1 MNSTEAKKINFI
13 EFIVRICSKDDIVN
27 IKQNSALFKHPLRTD
42 NDPSLS
48 VFINRINGNWSYKDF
63 ALNQTGNIIDFVIR
77 NYNEVSDVSSAL
89 KKICEILNIT
99 QERKYIPIEFEHK
112 KTTNNSIEIK
122 SIKELNN
129 RALIDYLNERKIN
142 VSIAQKYLKE
152 IYFTIQ
158 KDDEIKNYF
167 GLCFENRNN
176 GYEVRNKYI
185 KNNLISKDIS
195 IFLAGEKPSEK
206 VLIFEGFM
214 DFLSALTFYNTF
226 KSKYDVIV
234 LNSASQID
242 KAIKLIIKNKYKVIY
257 DYLDNDFAGQLC
269 QCTLINELENAFKRK
284 EIDYKSKIINSFSL
298 YQSYKDFNDFL
309 ISLDA

>member
-13 EFIVRICSKDDIVN
+13 EFIVRICSEDDIVN

-99 QERKYIPIEFEHK
+99 QEKKYIPIEFEHK

-158 KDDEIKNYF
+158 KNDELKNYF
-167 GLCFENRNN
+167 GLCFENRNS

-185 KNNLISKDIS
+185 KNNLVCKDITV
-195 IFLAGEKPSEK
+195 FYAGDKPSQR
-206 VLIFEGFM
+206 VLFFEGFM

-226 KSKYDVIV
+226 VSKYDVIV
-234 LNSASQID
+234 LNSTTQID
-242 KAIKLIIKNKYKVIY
+242 KAIKLIIKNKYSVIY

-269 QCTLINELENAFKRK
+269 QITLINELENAFKRK
-284 EIDYKSKIINSFSL
+284 EIDYIPKIINSFSI

-309 ISLDA
+309 IYS